1 MGDGLRL
8 AAPFISFLVILA
20 LTWAV
25 DHDAGGLVS
34 LMPAK
39 AAPYARIIAQIAA
52 WLAAAWLVAAIFGA
66 IVWQFARRRSALK
79 QNKLPKLLIDV
90 GRLVIFF
97 GAGLAIVSQVFNEP
111 LGGLLAT
118 SGVAAAI
125 IGFSVQKTIADVVAG
140 VGLNIEQTIKLGDWI
155 EASPD
160 LIGKVVE
167 VTWRTTH
174 LETFDGHLVVVP
186 NSTLISGH
194 FTNLSAPERAMRVA
208 KSVEI
213 EYEVPS
219 DRVIEILNAAMI
231 ATEGVLTYPPPEVYI
246 DSCADNGIVYSMHF
260 WVVDYPETFSVSTNV
275 FVNALKFLDQ
285 AGISPVYPKTDVM
298 LIEPFQRHIERRID
312 VAGLLRRMPFF
323 TAFEPDALAALARD
337 GLLRDFPAH
346 AVIVHEDEAGS
357 SLFVVIEGVLD
368 VTKKVAGRPDRR
380 VGRLVPGELFGE
392 MSLLTGANRSATVT
406 AATRAV
412 LLEIGK
418 PQLEPLLATHPEA
431 ITALGQLVAGRA
443 AANENL
449 LAIWPEERQEIA
461 RMGVAAF
468 LLAKMGQFFG
478 RALS

>member
-1 MGDGLRL
+1 MRL
-8 AAPFISFLVILA
+8 ATPFIFFLIVLA

-25 DHDAGGLVS
+25 DHDTGGLVS
-34 LMPAK
+34 LLPAK
-39 AAPYARIIAQIAA
+39 AAPYARIIAQITA
-52 WLAAAWLVAAIFGA
+52 WLAAAWLAAAIFGA
-66 IVWQFARRRSALK
+66 IVWQFARRRTALK

-90 GRLVIFF
+90 GRLAIFF
-97 GAGLAIVSQVFNEP
+97 CAGLAIVSQVFNQP

-140 VGLNIEQTIKLGDWI
+140 IGLNIEQTLKLGDWI
-155 EASPD
+155 EAAPNA
-160 LIGKVVE
+160 IGKVIE

-174 LETFDGHLVVVP
+174 LETFDGHLIVVP

-194 FTNLSAPERAMRVA
+194 FTNLSAPQREMRVA

-219 DRVIEILNAAMI
+219 DRVIEILNAAMV
-231 ATEGVLTYPPPEVYI
+231 ATEGVMTYPPPDVYI
-246 DSCADNGIVYSMHF
+246 DNLADNGIVYSMHF
-260 WVVDYPETFSVSTNV
+260 WVADYPDTFTVSRDV
-275 FVNALKFLDQ
+275 VVNALKFLDQ

-298 LIEPFQRHIERRID
+298 LIEPFQRHIDRRID

-323 TAFEPDALAALARD
+323 AGFEPDTLTALAQ
-337 GLLRDFPAH
+337 GGQLRDFHAH
-346 AVIVHEDEAGS
+346 AVIVREDEPGA

-368 VTKKVAGRPDRR
+368 VTKRVAGRPDRR
-380 VGRLVPGELFGE
+380 LGRLVPGEIFGE

-418 PQLEPLLATHPEA
+418 PQLEPVLATHPEA
-431 ITALGQLVAGRA
+431 IAALGQLVAGRA
-443 AANENL
+443 AANESL

-461 RMGVAAF
+461 SMGVAAF